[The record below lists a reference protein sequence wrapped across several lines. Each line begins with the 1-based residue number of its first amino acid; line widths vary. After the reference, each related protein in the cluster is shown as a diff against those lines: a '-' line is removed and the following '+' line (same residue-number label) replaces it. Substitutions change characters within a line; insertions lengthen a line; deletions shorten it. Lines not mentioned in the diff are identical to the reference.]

1 MFKYLDEFRRHSN
14 LTLTINDKEYK
25 VYDYIPNLLQG
36 KEVVHVKMID
46 EAGRSYLGLVTI
58 YNLTIK
64 EIKKNHTNFFSKK
77 DSITLSVLTYNK
89 DDKLRLQL
97 VPVYEGRKHLINVL
111 EIFEDETGFTIETNG
126 KEINP
131 DIYTAIKTNT
141 TLNLKGGKHNVRISG
156 YS

>member
-36 KEVVHVKMID
+36 KEVVHVKMMD

-97 VPVYEGRKHLINVL
+97 VPVYEGRKHLVHVL

-126 KEINP
+126 REINP
-131 DIYTAIKTNT
+131 DIHTAIKTNT

>member
-14 LTLTINDKEYK
+14 LTLTIDDKEYK
-25 VYDYIPNLLQG
+25 VYDYTPNLLQG
-36 KEVVHVKMID
+36 KEVVHVKMMD

-126 KEINP
+126 REINP
-131 DIYTAIKTNT
+131 DIYTAIETNT